1 MCPFRPNVDTP
12 LQSPPGLDIDRRLGY
27 RSFFDLPTHA
37 RETSRSSHLFV
48 RSRTSGPLSVV
59 EPPSKHVPCDHRHN
73 THPAMTTRRSA
84 TPTTAQILLVEDNP
98 GDVRLTKE
106 AFKQGRIENDLHVVS
121 DGTEA
126 LEFLHQRNEYADA
139 PRPDL
144 ILLDLN
150 LPRTDGEEVLEELKG
165 DSELRSIPVIVL
177 TSSRAEEDVAK
188 SYELHANAYLT
199 KPVDPDEFIETVR
212 AFEKFWFS
220 VVRLPPE
227 GDQL

>member
-1 MCPFRPNVDTP
+1 MSDSDDF
-12 LQSPPGLDIDRRLGY
+12 Q
-27 RSFFDLPTHA
+27 A
-37 RETSRSSHLFV
+37 
-48 RSRTSGPLSVV
+48 
-59 EPPSKHVPCDHRHN
+59 EP
-73 THPAMTTRRSA
+73 
-84 TPTTAQILLVEDNP
+84 AQILLVEDNP

-106 AFKQGRIENDLHVVS
+106 AFKQGRIENDLYVVS
-121 DGTEA
+121 DGAEA
-126 LEFLHQRNEYADA
+126 LDFLSQRSEYTDV

-150 LPRTDGEEVLEELKG
+150 LPGKDGEEVLEELK
-165 DSELRSIPVIVL
+165 DDPSLRSIPVIVL
-177 TSSRAEEDVAK
+177 TSSRAEEDIVK

-227 GDQL
+227 VDN

>member
-1 MCPFRPNVDTP
+1 MTETAHTQPEP
-12 LQSPPGLDIDRRLGY
+12 
-27 RSFFDLPTHA
+27 A
-37 RETSRSSHLFV
+37 R
-48 RSRTSGPLSVV
+48 
-59 EPPSKHVPCDHRHN
+59 
-73 THPAMTTRRSA
+73 
-84 TPTTAQILLVEDNP
+84 ILLVEDNP

-106 AFKQGRIENDLHVVS
+106 AFKQGRIENDLYVVS

-126 LEFLHQRNEYADA
+126 LEFLSKHGEYADA

-150 LPRTDGEEVLEELKG
+150 LPGKDGEDVLEDLKA
-165 DSELRSIPVIVL
+165 DPKLQSIPVIVL
-177 TSSRAEEDVAK
+177 TSSRAEEDIAR

-227 GDQL
+227 VDPK

>member
-1 MCPFRPNVDTP
+1 MSESESFR
-12 LQSPPGLDIDRRLGY
+12 G
-27 RSFFDLPTHA
+27 
-37 RETSRSSHLFV
+37 
-48 RSRTSGPLSVV
+48 
-59 EPPSKHVPCDHRHN
+59 EP
-73 THPAMTTRRSA
+73 
-84 TPTTAQILLVEDNP
+84 AQILLVEDNP

-106 AFKQGRIENDLHVVS
+106 AFKQGRIENDLYVVT

-126 LEFLHQRNEYADA
+126 LDFLSQRGEYADA

-150 LPRTDGEEVLEELKG
+150 LPGKDGEEVLAELKD
-165 DSELRSIPVIVL
+165 DSSLRSIPVIVL
-177 TSSRAEEDVAK
+177 TSSRAEEDIVK

-227 GDQL
+227 VDNS

>member
-1 MCPFRPNVDTP
+1 MP
-12 LQSPPGLDIDRRLGY
+12 DRDGD
-27 RSFFDLPTHA
+27 SKTGSTAHQIAMSDSKQF
-37 RETSRSSHLFV
+37 
-48 RSRTSGPLSVV
+48 GPK
-59 EPPSKHVPCDHRHN
+59 P
-73 THPAMTTRRSA
+73 
-84 TPTTAQILLVEDNP
+84 AQILLVEDNP
-98 GDVRLTKE
+98 GDVRLTEE

-121 DGTEA
+121 DGNEA
-126 LEFLHQRNEYADA
+126 LEFLYQRGEYADA

-150 LPRTDGEEVLEELKG
+150 LPRKDGEDVLEELKD

-177 TSSRAEEDVAK
+177 TSSRAEEDVVR

-227 GDQL
+227 DERS

>member
-1 MCPFRPNVDTP
+1 MSN
-12 LQSPPGLDIDRRLGY
+12 
-27 RSFFDLPTHA
+27 
-37 RETSRSSHLFV
+37 SRQF
-48 RSRTSGPLSVV
+48 GP
-59 EPPSKHVPCDHRHN
+59 EP
-73 THPAMTTRRSA
+73 
-84 TPTTAQILLVEDNP
+84 AQLLLVEDNP

-106 AFKQGRIENDLHVVS
+106 AFKQGRIENDLYVVS
-121 DGTEA
+121 DGNEA
-126 LEFLHQRNEYADA
+126 LEFLHRRGEYADA

-150 LPRTDGEEVLEELKG
+150 LPRKDGEDVLEELK
-165 DSELRSIPVIVL
+165 DHPELRSIPVIVL
-177 TSSRAEEDVAK
+177 TSSRAEEDVVR

-227 GDQL
+227 DERS

>member
-1 MCPFRPNVDTP
+1 
-12 LQSPPGLDIDRRLGY
+12 
-27 RSFFDLPTHA
+27 
-37 RETSRSSHLFV
+37 
-48 RSRTSGPLSVV
+48 
-59 EPPSKHVPCDHRHN
+59 
-73 THPAMTTRRSA
+73 MTAGAGSTD
-84 TPTTAQILLVEDNP
+84 TAQILLVEDNP

-126 LEFLHQRNEYADA
+126 LDFLAQQNEYSDA

-150 LPRTDGEEVLEELKG
+150 LPRTDGEEVLLELKA
-165 DSELRSIPVIVL
+165 DPQLRSIPVIVL
-177 TSSRAEEDVAK
+177 TSSRAEEDIAR

-212 AFEKFWFS
+212 AFEEFWFS

-227 GDQL
+227 VEQQ

>member
-1 MCPFRPNVDTP
+1 MSKSERP
-12 LQSPPGLDIDRRLGY
+12 QS
-27 RSFFDLPTHA
+27 
-37 RETSRSSHLFV
+37 
-48 RSRTSGPLSVV
+48 
-59 EPPSKHVPCDHRHN
+59 EP
-73 THPAMTTRRSA
+73 
-84 TPTTAQILLVEDNP
+84 AQILLVEDNP
-98 GDVRLTKE
+98 GDVRLTRE

-121 DGTEA
+121 DGIEA
-126 LEFLHQRNEYADA
+126 LAFLSQQGEYADV

-150 LPRTDGEEVLEELKG
+150 LPGKDGEEVLEELK
-165 DSELRSIPVIVL
+165 DDPVLRAIPVIVL
-177 TSSRAEEDVAK
+177 TSSRAEEDVVK

-227 GDQL
+227 VDN

>member
-1 MCPFRPNVDTP
+1 MSESDGF
-12 LQSPPGLDIDRRLGY
+12 Q
-27 RSFFDLPTHA
+27 A
-37 RETSRSSHLFV
+37 
-48 RSRTSGPLSVV
+48 
-59 EPPSKHVPCDHRHN
+59 EP
-73 THPAMTTRRSA
+73 
-84 TPTTAQILLVEDNP
+84 AQILLVEDNP

-106 AFKQGRIENDLHVVS
+106 AFKQGRIENALHVVS

-126 LEFLHQRNEYADA
+126 LDFLSQRGEYADA

-150 LPRTDGEEVLEELKG
+150 LPGKDGEDVLEELK
-165 DSELRSIPVIVL
+165 DDPALRSIPVIVL
-177 TSSRAEEDVAK
+177 TSSRAEEDVVK

-227 GDQL
+227 VDGQ

>member
-1 MCPFRPNVDTP
+1 MSDSKQF
-12 LQSPPGLDIDRRLGY
+12 
-27 RSFFDLPTHA
+27 
-37 RETSRSSHLFV
+37 
-48 RSRTSGPLSVV
+48 GPK
-59 EPPSKHVPCDHRHN
+59 P
-73 THPAMTTRRSA
+73 
-84 TPTTAQILLVEDNP
+84 AQILLVEDNP
-98 GDVRLTKE
+98 GDVRLTEE

-121 DGTEA
+121 DGNEA
-126 LEFLHQRNEYADA
+126 LEFLYQRGEYADA

-150 LPRTDGEEVLEELKG
+150 LPRKDGEDVLEELKD

-177 TSSRAEEDVAK
+177 TSSRAEEDVVR

-227 GDQL
+227 DERS

>member
-1 MCPFRPNVDTP
+1 MSKPD
-12 LQSPPGLDIDRRLGY
+12 SPR
-27 RSFFDLPTHA
+27 A
-37 RETSRSSHLFV
+37 
-48 RSRTSGPLSVV
+48 
-59 EPPSKHVPCDHRHN
+59 EP
-73 THPAMTTRRSA
+73 
-84 TPTTAQILLVEDNP
+84 AQILLVEDNP

-126 LEFLHQRNEYADA
+126 LDFLSQRDPYADA

-144 ILLDLN
+144 VLLDLN
-150 LPRTDGEEVLEELKG
+150 LPGKDGEEVLEELK
-165 DSELRSIPVIVL
+165 DDPALRSIPVIVL
-177 TSSRAEEDVAK
+177 TSSRAEEDIVK

-227 GDQL
+227 VDK